1 MAKKVEILFTGL
13 NNAKFKTGNSMMREV
28 RKHVKESGKGNV
40 SLVHGGR
47 SKVSKIDRNVI
58 KLGEIT
64 GLNVISDP
72 LDFSHK
78 NATGIRDQ
86 KRIDN
91 PNLIHYSYDS
101 KGNLSLKDKYAG
113 YWKNKYGA
121 IGKETTGEYHKGKTG
136 RILKFPRSTVKDN
149 KVIGKQTKETSKFKS
164 LLDEI
169 EDDTNP
175 ERQASGVTYAKNLDK
190 WTKENL
196 NINMITEKNQGRI
209 DYLESGGVM
218 TKGEKG
224 TPTLIRQEPSFKRE
238 VKSIDDFEQKT
249 YVEDTSVIGK
259 GKIGRRGGGRRGR
272 RLVGGVPE
280 DSTSGAGRRGG
291 DQLIRNKVTGEVIE
305 KTNKYRVKGT
315 LLTGPTVV
323 SVNRTGGMTD
333 AQIARKNPYPQSSM
347 SQLGSN
353 QELDDYKGQGREVTR
368 KVELKDNLKQLTDQT
383 DLTEKGYG
391 EDKTKSGKGIERHTT
406 SHLIKEQPIKDRVEL
421 KRTMKKFAPVFKRLA
436 EAETKVKAGTN
447 KPKKL
452 QNLKRLDNV
461 ARNLAKQIPDRLAF
475 DAAQPSDT
483 SAPARSSTVQS
494 SGLKNVP
501 VPKATKLDKIKAT
514 KAKIAKGPL
523 GGKKGKGT
531 GWWEGTRRR
540 VTPVGKGNFPFA
552 LSAFSTVLTPFV
564 AHKKAKKDLGRNPT
578 TLEALNYT
586 LPSFARKKQ
595 SRYNDPI

>member
-136 RILKFPRSTVKDN
+136 RILRFPRSTLKDG

-196 NINMITEKNQGRI
+196 NINMITEKNQSRI
-209 DYLESGGVM
+209 DFLE
-218 TKGEKG
+218 KGEG
-224 TPTLIRQEPSFKRE
+224 QPSFKRE
-238 VKSIDDFEQKT
+238 VKSIDDFESKT
-249 YVEDTSVIGK
+249 FVEDTSDL
-259 GKIGRRGGGRRGR
+259 GREGQS
-272 RLVGGVPE
+272 
-280 DSTSGAGRRGG
+280 DTAG
-291 DQLIRNKVTGEVIE
+291 LTKLPFKAKN
-305 KTNKYRVKGT
+305 KGT

-323 SVNRTGGMTD
+323 SVNRTGSMTD

>member
-13 NNAKFKTGNSMMREV
+13 NKAKFKTGNSMMREI

-47 SKVSKIDRNVI
+47 PKVSTIDRNVI

-72 LDFSHK
+72 LDFGHK
-78 NATGIRDQ
+78 NATGIRNQ

-113 YWKNKYGA
+113 YWKNKYGD
-121 IGKETTGEYHKGKTG
+121 IGKETSGSK
-136 RILKFPRSTVKDN
+136 LKFPRSTLKDG
-149 KVIGKQTKETSKFKS
+149 KVIGKQTKETSKFKT

-175 ERQASGVTYAKNLDK
+175 ERQASGVTYAKRLDK
-190 WTKENL
+190 WTKDNL
-196 NINMITEKNQGRI
+196 DINMITAKNQGRI
-209 DYLESGGVM
+209 DFLE
-218 TKGEKG
+218 KGEG
-224 TPTLIRQEPSFKRE
+224 QPSFKRE
-238 VKSIDDFEQKT
+238 VKSIDDFESKT
-249 YVEDTSVIGK
+249 FVEDTSDL
-259 GKIGRRGGGRRGR
+259 GREGQSDTAGLT
-272 RLVGGVPE
+272 RLPFK
-280 DSTSGAGRRGG
+280 AK
-291 DQLIRNKVTGEVIE
+291 N
-305 KTNKYRVKGT
+305 KGT
-315 LLTGPTVV
+315 ILTQPTVV
-323 SVNRTGGMTD
+323 SVKRTGGMTD
-333 AQIARKNPYPQSSM
+333 AEIARKNPYPQSSM

-383 DLTEKGYG
+383 DITEKGYG

-483 SAPARSSTVQS
+483 STPARSSTVQD

-501 VPKATKLDKIKAT
+501 VPKATKVDKIKAT

-523 GGKKGKGT
+523 GGSKAKGT

-552 LSAFSTVLTPFV
+552 LSGFSTVLAPFV
-564 AHKKAKKDLGRNPT
+564 AHKKAKKDLGRNPS

-595 SRYNDPI
+595 SRYSDPI

>member
-1 MAKKVEILFTGL
+1 MGKKVEILFTGL

-47 SKVSKIDRNVI
+47 PKASTIDRNVI

-72 LDFSHK
+72 LDFGHK
-78 NATGIRDQ
+78 NATGIRNQ

-113 YWKNKYGA
+113 YWKNKYGD
-121 IGKETTGEYHKGKTG
+121 IGKETSGSK
-136 RILKFPRSTVKDN
+136 LKFPRSTLKDG
-149 KVIGKQTKETSKFKS
+149 KVIGKQTKETSKFKT

-175 ERQASGVTYAKNLDK
+175 ERQASGVTYAKRLDK
-190 WTKENL
+190 WTKDNL
-196 NINMITEKNQGRI
+196 DINMITAKNQGRI
-209 DYLESGGVM
+209 DYLELGGVM
-218 TKGEKG
+218 TKDEEGL
-224 TPTLIRQEPSFKRE
+224 PRLIREQPSFKRE

-249 YVEDTSVIGK
+249 YVEDTGVT
-259 GKIGRRGGGRRGR
+259 GREGDQRQDVGTRGGA
-272 RLVGGVPE
+272 
-280 DSTSGAGRRGG
+280 S
-291 DQLIRNKVTGEVIE
+291 LIRNKVTGKVIE
-305 KTNKYRVKGT
+305 KTKKYRVMGT
-315 LLTGPTVV
+315 ILTEPTVV
-323 SVNRTGGMTD
+323 SVKRTGGMTD
-333 AQIARKNPYPQSSM
+333 AEIARKNPYPQSSM

-383 DLTEKGYG
+383 DITEKGYG

-421 KRTMKKFAPVFKRLA
+421 KRTLEKFSPVFKRLA
-436 EAETKVKAGTN
+436 EAKTKVRAGTN

-483 SAPARSSTVQS
+483 STPARSSTVQS

-501 VPKATKLDKIKAT
+501 VPKATKVDKIKAT

-523 GGKKGKGT
+523 GGSKAKGK

-540 VTPVGKGNFPFA
+540 VTPVGTG
-552 LSAFSTVLTPFV
+552 AFSLFSDVV
-564 AHKKAKKDLGRNPT
+564 RVGSARKKAKDYTQKKD
-578 TLEALNYT
+578 
-586 LPSFARKKQ
+586 PSFMDSMKMIYPFMGKPKKKFGL
-595 SRYNDPI
+595 NPGDA

>member
-1 MAKKVEILFTGL
+1 MGKKVEILFTGL

-47 SKVSKIDRNVI
+47 PKASTIDRNVI

-72 LDFSHK
+72 LDFGHK
-78 NATGIRDQ
+78 NATGIRNQ

-113 YWKNKYGA
+113 YWKNKYGD
-121 IGKETTGEYHKGKTG
+121 IGKETSGSK
-136 RILKFPRSTVKDN
+136 LKFPRSTLKDG
-149 KVIGKQTKETSKFKS
+149 KVIGKQTKETSKFKT

-175 ERQASGVTYAKNLDK
+175 ERQASGVTYAKRLDK
-190 WTKENL
+190 WTKDNL
-196 NINMITEKNQGRI
+196 DINMITAKNQGRI
-209 DYLESGGVM
+209 DYLELGGVM
-218 TKGEKG
+218 TKDEEGL
-224 TPTLIRQEPSFKRE
+224 PRLIREQPSFKRE

-249 YVEDTSVIGK
+249 YVEDTGVT
-259 GKIGRRGGGRRGR
+259 GREGDQRQDVGTRGGA
-272 RLVGGVPE
+272 
-280 DSTSGAGRRGG
+280 S
-291 DQLIRNKVTGEVIE
+291 LIRNKVTGKVIE
-305 KTNKYRVKGT
+305 KTKKYRVMGT
-315 LLTGPTVV
+315 ILTEPTVV
-323 SVNRTGGMTD
+323 SVKRTGGMTD
-333 AQIARKNPYPQSSM
+333 AEIARKNPYPQSSM

-383 DLTEKGYG
+383 DITEKGYG

-421 KRTMKKFAPVFKRLA
+421 KRTLKKFSPVFKRLA
-436 EAETKVKAGTN
+436 EAKTKVRAGTN

-475 DAAQPSDT
+475 DAAQPTDST
-483 SAPARSSTVQS
+483 TPARSSTVQS

-501 VPKATKLDKIKAT
+501 VPKATKVDKIKAT

-523 GGKKGKGT
+523 GGSKAKGK

-540 VTPVGKGNFPFA
+540 VTPVGTG
-552 LSAFSTVLTPFV
+552 AFSLFSDVV
-564 AHKKAKKDLGRNPT
+564 RVGSARKKAKDYTQKKD
-578 TLEALNYT
+578 
-586 LPSFARKKQ
+586 PSFMDSMKMIYPFMGKPKKKFGL
-595 SRYNDPI
+595 NPGDA